1 MSKTKRVRFEEVASR
16 RVDKVLS
23 SMQSLQNCSNRY
35 NYEYSAE
42 DVKKMLSIIKVSFDE
57 LKVSFEKGIA
67 TNVWFSFIWNLICE
81 NKDVVNRIEIRMKM
95 YFINIVY
102 W

>member
-1 MSKTKRVRFEEVASR
+1 MLKTNRERFEEIASR

-42 DVKKMLSIIKVSFDE
+42 DVKKMLSIIKISFDE

-67 TNVWFSFIWNLICE
+67 KNNKESF
-81 NKDVVNRIEIRMKM
+81 K
-95 YFINIVY
+95 F
-102 W
+102 

>member
-1 MSKTKRVRFEEVASR
+1 MSKTNRERFEEIASR

-42 DVKKMLSIIKVSFDE
+42 DVKKMLSTIKISFDE
-57 LKVSFEKGIA
+57 LKASFEKGIA
-67 TNVWFSFIWNLICE
+67 KNNKESF
-81 NKDVVNRIEIRMKM
+81 K
-95 YFINIVY
+95 F
-102 W
+102 